1 MVAAAPHLEGSNKY
15 ATPVV
20 DYGAARGRG
29 FELTIRHVALTGV
42 FAFAAGIILASL
54 SSFHEWMPFLL
65 QGAWMTIKITV
76 LGCILAVVFAFVAA
90 FGKMSRVCPLRWLAI
105 AYIEVFRGTSA
116 LVQLFWLFFVLPHF
130 GVTLDP
136 FTTGVLALGL
146 NVGAY
151 GAEVVRGAIQAVPRG
166 QYEAGVALNMTYWT
180 MMRRI
185 IVPQALL
192 AMIPPWGNL
201 FIELLKATALVSLIT
216 ITDLTFAAYQL
227 NQTAL
232 RSVEIFSLVLVMYF
246 FISQAIAWLTHSAE
260 RYLARGLA
268 RGRA

>member
-1 MVAAAPHLEGSNKY
+1 MVAAAPRAQEGGKY
-15 ATPVV
+15 AVPVV
-20 DYGAARGRG
+20 DYGDAHGRG
-29 FELTIRHVALTGV
+29 FELTIRHIALTGV

-54 SSFHEWMPFLL
+54 SGFHEWMPFLL
-65 QGAWMTIKITV
+65 RGAWMTIKLTV
-76 LGCILAVVFAFVAA
+76 LGCVLAVLCAFVAA
-90 FGKMSRVCPLRWLAI
+90 FGKMSRLRPVRWLAI

-116 LVQLFWLFFVLPHF
+116 LVQLFWLFFVLPFF
-130 GVTLDP
+130 GITLDP
-136 FTTGVLALGL
+136 FTAGVLALSM

-166 QYEAGVALNMTYWT
+166 QYEASIALNMSHWT

-185 IVPQALL
+185 IVPQAVL

-201 FIELLKATALVSLIT
+201 FIELMKATALVSLIT
-216 ITDLTFAAYQL
+216 LTDLTFAAYQL

-232 RSVEIFSLVLVMYF
+232 RSIEIFSLVLVMYF
-246 FISQAIAWLTHSAE
+246 FISQAIAWLTHAAE
-260 RYLARGLA
+260 RYFARGLS